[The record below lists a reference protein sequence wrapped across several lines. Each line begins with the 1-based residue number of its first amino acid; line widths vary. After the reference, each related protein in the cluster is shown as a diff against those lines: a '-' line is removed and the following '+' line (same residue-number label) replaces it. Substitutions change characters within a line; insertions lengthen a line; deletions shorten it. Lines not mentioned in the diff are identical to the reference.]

1 MVAAA
6 RAAAEQS
13 VVARYAFSAEERA
26 ELERLLDELAGL
38 FDSAEDPEF
47 LDLAQ
52 AYAHELPR
60 SLRVFLNEFRLAER
74 EPACVISGYEI
85 DDGRLGPTPRH
96 WRERCVPSPA
106 LREELLL
113 VLYGSLLG
121 DVFGWETQQDGTIVH
136 SVLPVR
142 SDEFEQLGSGS
153 RELLWWHTED
163 AFHPLRADYLALFC
177 LRNPD
182 AVATTISTAQ
192 GLDASDDELDVLFDE
207 RFSIRP
213 DNSHLARNNADGD
226 FSAIEEMLNKPG
238 RIAVLHG
245 GRDRPYLRLD
255 PYFMDPLD
263 DDPEAQKALDH
274 LVRTIDEN
282 VSEVPL
288 GPGECLV
295 LDNFR
300 AVHGR
305 VPFVARYDGNDRWLK
320 RVNVARDIRK
330 SRASR
335 GSAENRIVR

>member
-6 RAAAEQS
+6 RAAAQS

-26 ELERLLDELAGL
+26 GVDRLLDELVGL
-38 FDSAEDPEF
+38 FDSAEDPRF

-52 AYAHELPR
+52 TYAHELPR
-60 SLRVFLNEFRLAER
+60 SLRVFLNRFRLAER
-74 EPACVISGYEI
+74 EPACVISGYSV
-85 DDGRLGPTPRH
+85 DDERLGATPRH
-96 WRERCVPSPA
+96 WRERPVPSPA
-106 LREELLL
+106 IREELLL

-121 DVFGWETQQDGTIVH
+121 DVFGWETQQDGTLVH
-136 SVLPVR
+136 SVLPIR

-182 AVATTISTAQ
+182 GVATTISTAD
-192 GLDASDDELDVLFDE
+192 GLDASDGELDVLFDD
-207 RFSIRP
+207 RFTIRP
-213 DNSHLARNNADGD
+213 DNSHLARNNAGGD
-226 FSAIEEMLNKPG
+226 FSAIDEMLSRPRK
-238 RIAVLHG
+238 IAVLHG

-255 PYFMDPLD
+255 PYFMDQPE
-263 DDPEAQKALDH
+263 DPEARNALDR
-274 LVRTIDEN
+274 LVRTIDGN
-282 VSEVPL
+282 VSEVAL
-288 GPGECLV
+288 GPGQCLV

-300 AVHGR
+300 VVHGR

-320 RVNVARDIRK
+320 RVNVTRDIRK

-335 GSAENRIVR
+335 GSAESRIVR